1 MELLTNEQQNSY
13 QNKKYTTFVLT
24 NEQQNSYQNKKYTI
38 FVKKNLKIN
47 MLQIKGIVKLENI
60 VIIHENIEV
69 LHLVYVN

>member
-1 MELLTNEQQNSY
+1 MEL
-13 QNKKYTTFVLT
+13 LT